1 MSPATVS
8 LVCAIVSAV
17 CTCVCLASILLR
29 RLLRLPIGIGLWLLF
44 AGVGVTVLN
53 VAVYLWLGGVIR

>member
-1 MSPATVS
+1 
-8 LVCAIVSAV
+8 
-17 CTCVCLASILLR
+17 
-29 RLLRLPIGIGLWLLF
+29 LLRLPIGIGLWLLF